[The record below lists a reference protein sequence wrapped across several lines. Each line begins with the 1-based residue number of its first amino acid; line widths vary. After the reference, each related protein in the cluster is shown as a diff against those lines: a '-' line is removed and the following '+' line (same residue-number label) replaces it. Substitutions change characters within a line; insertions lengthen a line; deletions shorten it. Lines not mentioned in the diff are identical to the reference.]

1 MSSSSRM
8 HSRPSTKPDVIGRS
22 VCSGLGEKRPSALC
36 IHAST
41 SDQRWY
47 VFGFRGVGIER
58 DLQHAVPLMAEE
70 VECGLDVIE
79 REMVRDERAEIDAA
93 MVDHRHEPPHP

>member
-1 MSSSSRM
+1 MSSSGRT
-8 HSRPSTKPDVIGRS
+8 HSSPSTKPDVSGS
-22 VCSGLGEKRPSALC
+22 VCPELAEKQPSALG

-41 SDQRWY
+41 SDQRGH

-93 MVDHRHEPPHP
+93 MVDHRHE